1 MSVNTPADQKALKGV
16 ISELV
21 NSKYLQ
27 RAQAELQRDIIK
39 EKAKELGIKPA
50 MLRKL
55 ANIEFRQNYSKLIQ
69 ESEEVQELYEK
80 IYKPAE

>member
-55 ANIEFRQNYSKLIQ
+55 ANIEFNQNYSKLIQ